1 MRGESCIIFYCSSSK
16 DAAGIPALLMTIRIN
31 NVKKSTKGTSRSI
44 TIKRKHSIHGQ
55 RRQCLCIAYNKILEF
70 ISTLDCED

>member
-31 NVKKSTKGTSRSI
+31 NVKKSTSKVLREVSPSRGNILFMDKG
-44 TIKRKHSIHGQ
+44 G
-55 RRQCLCIAYNKILEF
+55 NVF
-70 ISTLDCED
+70 V